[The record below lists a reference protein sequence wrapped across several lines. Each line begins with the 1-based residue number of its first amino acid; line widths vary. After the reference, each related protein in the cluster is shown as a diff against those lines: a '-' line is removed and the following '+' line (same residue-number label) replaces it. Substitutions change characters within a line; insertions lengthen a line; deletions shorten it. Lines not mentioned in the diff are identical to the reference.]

1 MSVSSKSAYR
11 TRSGL
16 ALGLALCLAL
26 GFAVTVAQA
35 KGPSVLPGGN
45 SKEPISIE
53 ANKLDYLD
61 KEQKAIY
68 SGNVVAKQGDSTV
81 RSSLMTIF
89 LDKSGSADPAAAPAA
104 PTDNGQIKRIEL
116 GGPVTISSKDQIG
129 TGDEGVYEKAS
140 NTFVLTGHVVL
151 TQGKNV
157 QSGDKLT
164 YNLTSGQA
172 IITGGR
178 VKGIFVP
185 GQANPQ
191 APKN

>member
-1 MSVSSKSAYR
+1 MSASSNFAHR
-11 TRSGL
+11 IRSGI
-16 ALGLALCLAL
+16 APVMVLGLAMSLATTL
-26 GFAVTVAQA
+26 AQA

-89 LDKSGSADPAAAPAA
+89 LDKSGSADPSAAPAA

-116 GGPVTISSKDQIG
+116 SGPVTISSKDQIG

-172 IITGGR
+172 VITGGR

>member
-1 MSVSSKSAYR
+1 MSVSSKFAYR
-11 TRSGL
+11 TRSSVAFAI
-16 ALGLALCLAL
+16 ALGLAASL
-26 GFAVTVAQA
+26 VTAASQA

-45 SKEPISIE
+45 AKEPITIE

-89 LDKSGSADPAAAPAA
+89 LDKSGTADPSAAPAA

-116 GGPVTISSKDQIG
+116 GGPVTIASKDQIG

-185 GQANPQ
+185 GEANPQ